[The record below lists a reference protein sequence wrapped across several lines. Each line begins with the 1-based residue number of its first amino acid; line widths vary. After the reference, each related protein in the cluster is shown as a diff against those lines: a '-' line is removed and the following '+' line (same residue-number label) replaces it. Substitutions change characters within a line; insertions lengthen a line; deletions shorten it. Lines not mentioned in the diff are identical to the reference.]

1 MANHKEKALYKE
13 KVAKHVEAVKDAFEN
28 QMLPVLDKFCSTVG
42 CNKDELLQDIRELL
56 SDHDKSKFKGAELNY
71 YADKF
76 ANDGE
81 ETEGYDFAWNHHQKK
96 NRHHWQ
102 YWVLINDVDVP
113 QLQPLPIPLKYIC
126 EMLCDWSAAAH
137 YYDGNGTANKWYEK
151 QKGKMILH
159 EETRKIIE
167 GFLVLLGKEF

>member
-1 MANHKEKALYKE
+1 MATPKEKDLYIA
-13 KVAKHVEAVKDAFEN
+13 KVTKHVQMVKEAFEQ
-28 QMLPVLDKFCSTVG
+28 QMVPVLGEFCETVG
-42 CNKDELLQDIRELL
+42 SNKEELLQDIRELL
-56 SDHDKSKFKGAELNY
+56 NKHDKSKFGGVELNR
-71 YADKF
+71 YAEKY
-76 ANDGE
+76 ANGE
-81 ETEGYDFAWNHHQKK
+81 EEGEGYDYAWNHHQKQ

-102 YWVLINDVDVP
+102 YWVLINDESEP
-113 QLQPLPIPLKYIC
+113 QLEPLPIPLKYIC

-159 EETRKIIE
+159 DETRKIIE